1 LWPFE
6 SQIPGSNPGRSKILP
21 IYPKYFFDA
30 VLNYSLVGKALT
42 LICAHSFKIF
52 INKNRSVNTRNQE
65 ANPLIE
71 QFSEYLSKIDDALE
85 RELDLYSW
93 SEFYAPLRYA
103 CDGGKRIRPL
113 ILVLAYESVK
123 AGKKG
128 GGNSINSSSSSSA
141 KIGEDTFIAASA
153 IELLHTES
161 VIHDDIIDE
170 ENLRRGKPS
179 FHVKYGYNNSI
190 LTADF
195 VLGIILNLSCKLNN
209 PRVSGELSNAAIKMS
224 EGEIMEIKLA
234 KECNVNEYDYIKVIE
249 HKTASLF
256 ETSAKVGAILGE
268 GREDEIHALA
278 AFGNLLGIAY
288 QVHDDLVDWNN
299 EDRLFNLLVK
309 KSDQSNEFVERME
322 NLYLT
327 YSSKAKNEI
336 HKICDST
343 PKKQLQHLTD
353 LASFSNFKNM

>member
-1 LWPFE
+1 M
-6 SQIPGSNPGRSKILP
+6 
-21 IYPKYFFDA
+21 
-30 VLNYSLVGKALT
+30 
-42 LICAHSFKIF
+42 
-52 INKNRSVNTRNQE
+52 
-65 ANPLIE
+65 IE
-71 QFSEYLSKIDDALE
+71 QFSDYLSKIDNALE

-123 AGKKG
+123 ARKTTTGDSCSNNKD
-128 GGNSINSSSSSSA
+128 NNNSSLT
-141 KIGEDTFIAASA
+141 KVGEDTFIAASA

-195 VLGIILNLSCKLNN
+195 VLGIILNLSSKLNN
-209 PRVSGELSNAAIKMS
+209 QRVSGELSNAAIKMS

-234 KECNVNEYDYIKVIE
+234 KECNLDEYDYIKVIE

-256 ETSAKVGAILGE
+256 ETSAKVGAILGKGE
-268 GREDEIHALA
+268 EDQICALA
-278 AFGNLLGIAY
+278 AFGNFLGIAY

-309 KSDQSNEFVERME
+309 KNDRSEEFVERME

-327 YSSKAKNEI
+327 YSLKAGNEL

-343 PKKQLQHLTD
+343 QKKHLQHLTN
-353 LASFSNFKNM
+353 LASFGRF